1 MVFQFGTIHRKYWES
16 PQKWLP
22 FPFKIETCLEE
33 HFFYVADFEVT
44 LEMSVKLAGGETY
57 SFHGNNTG
65 EGSEFL
71 IPKQHRR
78 GFRISD
84 PSNNTGVSEF
94 LFPHTPKERI
104 QNFWTPKQHRWFR
117 ISDPPHTTGEDT
129 EFLIPKQHRRF
140 RISDPPNNTYI
151 LLEGLVCSIV
161 RYFYESRCILASPR
175 VQIQETSRNRTH

>member
-1 MVFQFGTIHRKYWES
+1 MFQFGKIQRKYWES

-22 FPFKIETCLEE
+22 FPFKIETCLQE

-57 SFHGNNTG
+57 SFHGNNAG

-78 GFRISD
+78 GFSISN

-104 QNFWTPKQHRWFR
+104 QNFWT
-117 ISDPPHTTGEDT
+117 
-129 EFLIPKQHRRF
+129 PKQHRRF

-175 VQIQETSRNRTH
+175 VQIQETSRNRTL